1 MKIIDLLKNS
11 AEAKPNNIAIK
22 NEHIEIS
29 YEKMCSD
36 VHYLAEKLK
45 YAGCSEGVRIAI
57 FLGNSAEYLVSFF
70 AISASGGIIF
80 PLSIRMTPNEIASS
94 LNNADVSIII
104 SDKSYQKNL
113 SNALSRPNFLSIL
126 TVQYENGNLKVET
139 IQTHT
144 PKVNKELNDVAL
156 FVQTS
161 GTTSQPKIVMLT
173 NDNLIS
179 NMLSFR
185 SAMDFQHHNTVYCA
199 LPLNHIYCICAQILT
214 HISIADTFI
223 INELPF
229 FIKDFLRMVNLYNV
243 TITAFVPYMAIM
255 LAQYPDSSGNLLSTL
270 KYITLSGAKTPKL
283 IYNILTKR
291 FGTVQFINTY
301 GMSEAG
307 SRISVAAPNPEKF
320 PSDSVGRP
328 IPQVSVKIVDEKE
341 KNVPANS
348 AGEIFINSSGVMK
361 GYYKQPALTANTIID
376 GWLRTGDIGKLD
388 EKGNLYILARKK
400 DIIISGGEN
409 LCPVEIEEHLF
420 SHPAVSE
427 VAVVGQKH
435 NLLQEIPFA
444 FIVKKNP
451 SEKLTTIEIIEY
463 CKNKLSNSKI
473 PKTIK
478 FIEKLPKIGSI
489 KVDRKTLKKM
499 ADELCN

>member
-11 AEAKPNNIAIK
+11 AEAKPDNIAIK
-22 NEHIEIS
+22 NEHISLS
-29 YEKMCSD
+29 YEKMCTD
-36 VHYLAEKLK
+36 VYYLAEKLK
-45 YAGCSEGVRIAI
+45 SAGCSEGVQVAI
-57 FLGNSAEYLVSFF
+57 LLNNSAEYLTSFF

-80 PLSIRMTPNEIASS
+80 PLSFRMTPNEIASS
-94 LNNADVSIII
+94 LSNANVSIVI
-104 SDKSYQKNL
+104 SDKSYEKKL
-113 SNALSRPNFLSIL
+113 SKALSRTNTLSII
-126 TVQYENGNLKVET
+126 TVQYENDNLKVET

-161 GTTSQPKIVMLT
+161 GTLSQPKIVMLT
-173 NDNLIS
+173 NDNLIT

-185 SAMDFQHHNTVYCA
+185 SVMNFQCHNTVYCA
-199 LPLNHIYCICAQILT
+199 LPLHHIYCICAQILT
-214 HISIADTFI
+214 HISLADTFI
-223 INELPF
+223 INEMPF
-229 FIKDFLRMVNLYNV
+229 FVKDFLRIVKLYNV

-255 LAQYPDSSGNLLSTL
+255 LAQYPDSTDHSLSSL
-270 KYITLSGAKTPKL
+270 KHITLSGAKTPKP
-283 IYNILTKR
+283 IFNTLTKR
-291 FGTVQFINTY
+291 FRAVQFINSY

-328 IPQVSVKIVDEKE
+328 IPQVNVKIVDEKGG
-341 KNVPANS
+341 NVNANS
-348 AGEIFINSSGVMK
+348 MGEILINSSGIMK
-361 GYYKQPALTANTIID
+361 GYYKQPVLTANTITD
-376 GWLRTGDIGKLD
+376 GWLKTGDIGKID
-388 EKGNLYILARKK
+388 EKGNLYILGRKK

-409 LCPVEIEEHLF
+409 LSPVEIEEHLF
-420 SHPAVSE
+420 SHPAISE

-435 NLLQEIPFA
+435 HLLQEVPFA

-451 SEKLTTIEIIEY
+451 SAKLTPIEIIEY
-463 CKNKLSNSKI
+463 CKNKLSTNKI
-473 PKTIK
+473 PRTTKV
-478 FIEKLPKIGSI
+478 IEKLPKLGSI